1 MNAYVENVDE
11 YLAKSGVVQDKVN
24 LVAKKLNVPSRYI
37 AFGTLSV
44 ISWVLFGFLAPL
56 TLSVVAFLYPA
67 IQTIRAIDQKG
78 QQERWLTYWIV
89 YGAFNVVES
98 VADVFLSWLPFYIT
112 IKATFL
118 LWCMAPFAL
127 NGSFVL
133 YNLVVVPFF
142 NKHKVT
148 LEKMEKR
155 LEDELTSKFQ
165 ELNTLVINSVVTSAI
180 QEKMNVE

>member
-1 MNAYVENVDE
+1 
-11 YLAKSGVVQDKVN
+11 
-24 LVAKKLNVPSRYI
+24 
-37 AFGTLSV
+37 
-44 ISWVLFGFLAPL
+44 
-56 TLSVVAFLYPA
+56 
-67 IQTIRAIDQKG
+67 
-78 QQERWLTYWIV
+78 
-89 YGAFNVVES
+89 
-98 VADVFLSWLPFYIT
+98 
-112 IKATFL
+112 
-118 LWCMAPFAL
+118 MAPFAL